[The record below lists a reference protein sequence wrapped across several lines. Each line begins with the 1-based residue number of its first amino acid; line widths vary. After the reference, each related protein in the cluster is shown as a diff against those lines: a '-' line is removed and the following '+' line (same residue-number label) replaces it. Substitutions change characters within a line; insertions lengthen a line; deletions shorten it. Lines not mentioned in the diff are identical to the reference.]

1 MYFEGINVYENESMK
16 KHTTFRIGGNADYFL
31 LPETPTE
38 LAAALKI
45 CSKNSIPYF
54 ILGNG
59 SNILVSDKGIEGAV
73 ISTEKMNAVK
83 LCEDDTIYAQAGA
96 KLSKTAAF
104 AADSSLSGF
113 ETLSGI
119 PGTVGG
125 AVFMNAGAYGGEI
138 KDIIREVYAVD
149 SDGNEKMFSNE
160 ECLFGYRKSVFS
172 SGKYIITGAKFGLV
186 QKSKDEIIEQMR
198 DYAERRREKQ
208 PLSYPSAGS
217 TFKRPDGYFAGKL
230 IQDSGLRGYC
240 IGGAAVSEKH
250 CGFVINTGDATCED
264 VVNLIE
270 HIKKCVY
277 EKFDVA
283 LHEEIRII
291 GRK

>member
-1 MYFEGINVYENESMK
+1 MYFEGISVYENESMK

-31 LPETPTE
+31 VPKTTSE
-38 LAAALKI
+38 LSAALEI
-45 CSKNSIPYF
+45 CSKNNMPYF

-73 ISTEKMNAVK
+73 ISTEQLNKIEV
-83 LCEDDTIYAQAGA
+83 CENSMIYAQSGA
-96 KLSKTAAF
+96 KLSKTANI
-104 AADSSLSGF
+104 AAENSLSGF

-125 AVFMNAGAYGGEI
+125 AIFMNAGAYGGEI
-138 KDIIREVYAVD
+138 KDIVHEVYAIGA
-149 SDGNEKMFSNE
+149 DGIEKTFSNE
-160 ECLFGYRKSVFS
+160 ECLFGYRKSIFS
-172 SGKYIITGAKFGLV
+172 SGKYIITGAKFLLGHKN
-186 QKSKDEIIEQMR
+186 KSEISAQMS

-208 PLSYPSAGS
+208 PLTFPSAGS
-217 TFKRPDGYFAGKL
+217 TFKRPEGFFAGKL

-264 VVNLIE
+264 VINLINYV
-270 HIKKCVY
+270 KQCVH
-277 EKFDVA
+277 EKFGVD
-283 LHEEIRII
+283 LCEEVRII
-291 GRK
+291 GRR

>member
-38 LAAALKI
+38 LSAALKI
-45 CSKNSIPYF
+45 CSENNIPYF

-59 SNILVSDKGIEGAV
+59 SNILVSDRGIEGAV

-96 KLSKTAAF
+96 KLSKTSAF
-104 AADSSLSGF
+104 AADNSLSGF

-149 SDGNEKMFSNE
+149 SDGNEKIFSNE
-160 ECLFGYRKSVFS
+160 ECLFGYRQSVFS

-186 QKSKDEIIEQMR
+186 RKSKDEIIEQMK

-230 IQDSGLRGYC
+230 IQDSGLCGYC

-250 CGFVINTGDATCED
+250 CGFVINTGNATCED

-277 EKFDVA
+277 ENFGVA
-283 LHEEIRII
+283 LHEEICVI